1 MELQGFME
9 RQKIPSYFLNVTK
22 LGSKANSK
30 GIYNDHPIVNTETS
44 LIFKII
50 ANDTKK

>member
-22 LGSKANSK
+22 NSGSYGVALIIQRVK
-30 GIYNDHPIVNTETS
+30 YS
-44 LIFKII
+44 LVMKRKRTF
-50 ANDTKK
+50 DML